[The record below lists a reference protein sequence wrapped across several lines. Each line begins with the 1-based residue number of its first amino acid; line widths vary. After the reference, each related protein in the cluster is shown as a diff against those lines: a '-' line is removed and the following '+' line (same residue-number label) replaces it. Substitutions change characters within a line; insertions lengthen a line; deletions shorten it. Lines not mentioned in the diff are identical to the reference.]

1 MSGSERRGT
10 GRTVDTSALELARV
24 IAGIADAEHG
34 SNVIV
39 LEVGDVLGVTEY
51 FVIVSASN
59 RRLVHTLVE
68 EIEVQTR
75 QQIGRSPLRSEGV
88 RENQWVLVDYGD
100 VVVHVFLAEIRD
112 FYEIERL
119 YADVPKIDWSDA
131 ASA

>member
-75 QQIGRSPLRSEGV
+75 DQIGRSPLRSEGV

-119 YADVPKIDWSDA
+119 YTDVPKIDWSDA

>member
-1 MSGSERRGT
+1 MSAGRGGAERA
-10 GRTVDTSALELARV
+10 VDRAALDLARV

-34 SNVIV
+34 SDVLV

-59 RRLVHTLVE
+59 RRLVRTLVD

-75 QQIGRSPLRSEGV
+75 QHTGRSPLRSEGV

-100 VVVHVFLAEIRD
+100 VVVHVFLAEVRE

-119 YADVPKIDWSDA
+119 YTDVPKVDWSDA
-131 ASA
+131 ATA